1 MDGFVFFSAIQM
13 SSHQCEQTFCP
24 GRSKKDPHKSSLSCH
39 QLFLLIGIQFP
50 FAKNLHTV
58 SFVEELKHGIN
69 TYRQPLEANLGSL
82 QWLHNRIHKNSTS
95 QWRDEIVKDLGDS
108 ISSQITS
115 SPKVLGRPHSA
126 CHSEE
131 HRLELP
137 AHTRTIEARAA
148 YFTLLHNFHFHWK
161 QFHSERSSD
170 AELFLFF
177 IEIIEVDPWIWS
189 VSLPFFASSLSPIH
203 LQTLYLSILVHHQ
216 TI

>member
-1 MDGFVFFSAIQM
+1 M
-13 SSHQCEQTFCP
+13 
-24 GRSKKDPHKSSLSCH
+24 
-39 QLFLLIGIQFP
+39 
-50 FAKNLHTV
+50 
-58 SFVEELKHGIN
+58 
-69 TYRQPLEANLGSL
+69 
-82 QWLHNRIHKNSTS
+82 
-95 QWRDEIVKDLGDS
+95 
-108 ISSQITS
+108 
-115 SPKVLGRPHSA
+115 
-126 CHSEE
+126 
-131 HRLELP
+131 ELP

>member
-1 MDGFVFFSAIQM
+1 M
-13 SSHQCEQTFCP
+13 
-24 GRSKKDPHKSSLSCH
+24 
-39 QLFLLIGIQFP
+39 
-50 FAKNLHTV
+50 
-58 SFVEELKHGIN
+58 
-69 TYRQPLEANLGSL
+69 
-82 QWLHNRIHKNSTS
+82 
-95 QWRDEIVKDLGDS
+95 
-108 ISSQITS
+108 
-115 SPKVLGRPHSA
+115 LGRPHSA

-203 LQTLYLSILVHHQ
+203 LQTLYLSILVHNQ
-216 TI
+216 LLGLFRPVKSTPRST